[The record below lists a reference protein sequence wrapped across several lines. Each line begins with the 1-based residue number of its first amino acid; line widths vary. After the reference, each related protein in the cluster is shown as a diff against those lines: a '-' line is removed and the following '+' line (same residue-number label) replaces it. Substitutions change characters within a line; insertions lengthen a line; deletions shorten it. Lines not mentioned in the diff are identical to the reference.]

1 MGLTVTIN
9 ADATELTFSHPLLN
23 DAYPLTLVLTR
34 EYGCTSTVL
43 SISTAGVTITN
54 NSFVINLLKF
64 YGSGHSKTRIDDG
77 VYKFVLTFAYP
88 NGVFPGQTDSVSTS
102 CCFVVDYLLKC
113 IILNN
118 NTPEVLNK
126 YKAMFFSTDCDEC
139 NCTHLCTI
147 YNDLLQMPTTNV
159 TTNCECN

>member
-64 YGSGHSKTRIDDG
+64 YPFKLAFKYSRFIRAMFSNEIPFGHSTSQAPVLVQLPKPSSSICLTMFNTR
-77 VYKFVLTFAYP
+77 
-88 NGVFPGQTDSVSTS
+88 SVAST
-102 CCFVVDYLLKC
+102 
-113 IILNN
+113 
-118 NTPEVLNK
+118 
-126 YKAMFFSTDCDEC
+126 
-139 NCTHLCTI
+139 
-147 YNDLLQMPTTNV
+147 
-159 TTNCECN
+159 